1 MHSMHFDQ
9 RQLHS
14 FPSLL
19 PDMPPLPLPPLTHAL
34 STSCPFL
41 FYSQLS
47 PICAIHTLRSAGH
60 DLVDLSSQL

>member
-1 MHSMHFDQ
+1 MHSMYFDQ
-9 RQLHS
+9 SQLHS

-19 PDMPPLPLPPLTHAL
+19 PDMLPLPLPPLTHAL

-47 PICAIHTLRSAGH
+47 SICAIHTLGSAGH

>member
-1 MHSMHFDQ
+1 MHSMYFDQ
-9 RQLHS
+9 SQLHS

-19 PDMPPLPLPPLTHAL
+19 PDMLPLPLTHAL

-41 FYSQLS
+41 YYSQWS

-60 DLVDLSSQL
+60 DLVDLSGQL